1 MLTLITGV
9 PGSGKSLRA
18 VYELKKALDAGRPCY
33 SDIEGLNMPGVLPAP
48 DDWRTT
54 PEGSF
59 IVYDEAQK
67 RPQFASTGRP
77 GPCQC
82 TVVTHSSAASP

>member
-1 MLTLITGV
+1 M
-9 PGSGKSLRA
+9 
-18 VYELKKALDAGRPCY
+18 KKALDAGRPCY

-67 RPQFASTGRP
+67 RPSSPVRV
-77 GPCQC
+77 GPACLSIPATAGAQ
-82 TVVTHSSAASP
+82 